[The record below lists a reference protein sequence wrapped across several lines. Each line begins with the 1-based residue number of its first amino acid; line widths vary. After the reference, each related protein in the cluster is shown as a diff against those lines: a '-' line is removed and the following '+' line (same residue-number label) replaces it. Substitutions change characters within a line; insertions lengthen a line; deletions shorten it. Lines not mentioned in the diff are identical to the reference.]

1 MKPEQIPSQDG
12 QSEPQ
17 IYQQLDIDFKKAEK
31 EAAVLVRAKE
41 LRDEHGW
48 TEPYAISV
56 ARIEFKQKEWEERS
70 GQKKK
75 SN

>member
-1 MKPEQIPSQDG
+1 MKSEKVPAQDG

-17 IYQQLDIDFKKAEK
+17 IPQQLNFDFKKADK
-31 EAAVLVRAKE
+31 EAAVRVRAKE
-41 LRDEHGW
+41 LRNEHGW

-56 ARIEFKQKEWEERS
+56 ARIEFKQKEWEAQS
-70 GQKKK
+70 NQKEK